1 MKKTSAFLKELG
13 PDVKSTSV
21 RVTTLHQ
28 PMVEIRKARE
38 KASEKAGELGRIF
51 LPLEASYPD
60 NSINPLTQAGPSGPS
75 HLFCLHCALVQSK
88 HPIQQATPLT
98 PHLGILG
105 RDSTTKSHPLSLT
118 G

>member
-1 MKKTSAFLKELG
+1 MKKTSAFLKALE

-21 RVTTLHQ
+21 RVATLHQ
-28 PMVEIRKARE
+28 PVAEIRKARE

-75 HLFCLHCALVQSK
+75 HLFCLHCVCRAPHTTS
-88 HPIQQATPLT
+88 HTPN
-98 PHLGILG
+98 PSLGDPRQGLY
-105 RDSTTKSHPLSLT
+105 H
-118 G
+118 